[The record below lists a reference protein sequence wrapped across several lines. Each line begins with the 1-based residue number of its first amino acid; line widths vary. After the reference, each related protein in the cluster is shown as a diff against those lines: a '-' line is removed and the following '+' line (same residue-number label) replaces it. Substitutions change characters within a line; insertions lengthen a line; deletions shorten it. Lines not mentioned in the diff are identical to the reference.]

1 MNYFIIINDAQQ
13 GPFSVAELQQQ
24 GISSDTLVW
33 TEGMAEW
40 TPAWQVEELR
50 PLFYKQTAGTAVPP
64 PPPVNPGAGA
74 QAAPQGAP
82 VPPQG
87 AQAAVQGAQSAQ
99 GAQASAQGMG
109 PNGPQTDAM
118 HQPIKPRHNGRWAI
132 IVLVVVAIV
141 LAFTNPSE
149 RAHKRAIL
157 SNVTNGVSQVTG
169 SDDNSPIAQGLGVIG
184 RAFAS
189 GMAEMVLN
197 QSLEYHNYLFFSTTT
212 LRIGSKDVRTSLGV
226 FGNVFTADEDEVAK
240 DLKDAIS
247 ASHDSDDDNAF
258 DDADDDSQQ
267 DPNQDVQVQRNEKD
281 TTLTDGAGRAI
292 GRAVVKEVTKT
303 VKQKVDEA
311 TDSTTSNGI
320 SHIIDEIEKMLG
332 M

>member
-64 PPPVNPGAGA
+64 PPPANPGD

-87 AQAAVQGAQSAQ
+87 AAVSSQGA
-99 GAQASAQGMG
+99 GA
-109 PNGPQTDAM
+109 NGPQTDAA
-118 HQPIKPRHNGRWAI
+118 QRPVKPRHNGRWAI
-132 IVLVVVAIV
+132 IVLVVVALV

-149 RAHKRAIL
+149 KAHKRAIL
-157 SNVTNGVSQVTG
+157 SNITNGVSQLTG
-169 SDDNSPIAQGLGVIG
+169 DDSSPIAQGLGAIG

-212 LRIGSKDVRTSLGV
+212 LRIGSKDVRTSVGV
-226 FGNVFTADEDEVAK
+226 LANVFTADEDEVAK
-240 DLKDAIS
+240 DLKDALS
-247 ASHDSDDDNAF
+247 AGHDSDDDAAL

-267 DPNQDVQVQRNEKD
+267 DPDQDVRVQRNEKD
-281 TTLTDGAGRAI
+281 TTLTDAAGRAI

-303 VKQKVDEA
+303 VRQKVDEA
-311 TDSTTSNGI
+311 TDSTTSSGI
-320 SHIIDEIEKMLG
+320 GHIIDEIEKMLG
-332 M
+332 VE